1 MQERKTDLQSD
12 FQLKAEEI
20 LTTKLTK
27 EPLQNKPFENL
38 YCTFISV
45 KSFK

>member
-20 LTTKLTK
+20 LTTKINKRTFTK
-27 EPLQNKPFENL
+27 
-38 YCTFISV
+38 
-45 KSFK
+45 